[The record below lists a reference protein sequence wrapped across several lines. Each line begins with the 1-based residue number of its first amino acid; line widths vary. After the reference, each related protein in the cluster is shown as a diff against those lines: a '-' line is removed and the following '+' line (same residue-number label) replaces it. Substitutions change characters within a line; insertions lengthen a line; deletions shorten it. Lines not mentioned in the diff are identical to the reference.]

1 MDNREI
7 DRLYKEHRDG
17 LYRYVLKIVGSRELA
32 EDITEDAFLRSVE
45 KHGDL
50 KETAAFR
57 SWLYTIAYRKCLDCI
72 NEQKR
77 TVSLDSDGG
86 SAAAEE
92 RARLNEPLKL
102 PEDYAV
108 NEDTKRRL
116 GGLIDQ
122 LKPSMRSAVMLYYY
136 DGLSIDEVAKRLG
149 ISSNAAAQLLFRA
162 RRKLKKQLERL
173 PELGTVTLCAVP
185 PESIIGE
192 CAESVSVPAVG
203 SRISVTPLAVKVIGA
218 AAAVGLAVGIPLG
231 LSAARDGRGGLAGDA
246 RLTESYAATEHDDV
260 LTDEKPAT
268 ETTET
273 AAEPLFSNNEGIMTH
288 IETSASSEESFT
300 DSTDTQTDESS
311 SDDSRYDT
319 NSRSESEASTSSYG
333 AESESDVLRND
344 HNEKIKNYDGFI
356 ITPELARVNIYD
368 YSVTFQIENT
378 TGDSFYYSPEWSLQR
393 EDNGEWV
400 EVKAD
405 DVDYPSVAD
414 ILGGYETAEV
424 TVTLDICRDNG
435 ILPEGEYRLYQD
447 FTMENRTQIPEADPI
462 YAVLRFTVRDEAE
475 AL

>member
-92 RARLNEPLKL
+92 RARLNEPLRL

-116 GGLIDQ
+116 GGLIEQ

-136 DGLSIDEVAKRLG
+136 DGLSMEEVAKRLG
-149 ISSNAAAQLLFRA
+149 ISSNAASQLLFRA

-173 PELGTVTLCAVP
+173 PELSTATLCALP
-185 PESIIGE
+185 LESIISE
-192 CAESVSVPAVG
+192 CAEGVSVPAVG
-203 SRISVTPLAVKVIGA
+203 SRVSVTPLAVKVIGA

-231 LSAARDGRGGLAGDA
+231 LSAAR
-246 RLTESYAATEHDDV
+246 
-260 LTDEKPAT
+260 
-268 ETTET
+268 
-273 AAEPLFSNNEGIMTH
+273 
-288 IETSASSEESFT
+288 
-300 DSTDTQTDESS
+300 
-311 SDDSRYDT
+311 
-319 NSRSESEASTSSYG
+319 
-333 AESESDVLRND
+333 
-344 HNEKIKNYDGFI
+344 
-356 ITPELARVNIYD
+356 
-368 YSVTFQIENT
+368 
-378 TGDSFYYSPEWSLQR
+378 
-393 EDNGEWV
+393 
-400 EVKAD
+400 
-405 DVDYPSVAD
+405 
-414 ILGGYETAEV
+414 
-424 TVTLDICRDNG
+424 
-435 ILPEGEYRLYQD
+435 
-447 FTMENRTQIPEADPI
+447 
-462 YAVLRFTVRDEAE
+462 
-475 AL
+475 

>member
-92 RARLNEPLKL
+92 RARLNEPLRL

-116 GGLIDQ
+116 GGLIEQ

-136 DGLSIDEVAKRLG
+136 DGLSMEEVAKRLG
-149 ISSNAAAQLLFRA
+149 ISSNAASQLLFRA

-173 PELGTVTLCAVP
+173 PELSTATLCALP
-185 PESIIGE
+185 LESIISE
-192 CAESVSVPAVG
+192 CAEGVSVLAVG
-203 SRISVTPLAVKVIGA
+203 SRVSVTPLAVKVIGA

-231 LSAARDGRGGLAGDA
+231 LSAAREGRGGLAGDA
-246 RLTESYAATEHDDV
+246 RLTESYAVTEHDDI

-273 AAEPLFSNNEGIMTH
+273 AAEPLFVNEQGSTAQT
-288 IETSASSEESFT
+288 ETSSSSEALFT
-300 DSTDTQTDESS
+300 SSTDT
-311 SDDSRYDT
+311 DSQLET
-319 NSRSESEASTSSYG
+319 ETSTSSYG
-333 AESESDVLRND
+333 SENESDVLRND
-344 HNEKIKNYDGFI
+344 HNEKIKNYDGFT

-393 EDNGEWV
+393 EENGEWV
-400 EVKAD
+400 DVEAD
-405 DVDYPSVAD
+405 DVDYPAVVH
-414 ILGGYETAEV
+414 LLVGYETAEV
-424 TVTLDICRDNG
+424 TVVLDIWRKDG

-447 FTMENRTQIPEADPI
+447 FVMENRTQIPEADPI
-462 YAVLRFTVRDEAE
+462 YAVLRFSVRDEAE